1 MATKREEA
9 KIENLISKTMEGRDI
24 AASVPAGDGAPPE
37 AAPLAVSQATGR
49 FDPPVK
55 RQVQIR
61 FDPGDYETL
70 QRIAYRKGTVAA
82 ALVRQA
88 VKDIIRTEGGET

>member
-1 MATKREEA
+1 MATKREG
-9 KIENLISKTMEGRDI
+9 KIENLISKTMKGRDI
-24 AASVPAGDGAPPE
+24 AASVPSGAGTLP
-37 AAPLAVSQATGR
+37 PLAAGR

-55 RQVQIR
+55 KQVQIR

-88 VKDIIRTEGGET
+88 VKDIIRAEGGDV

>member
-1 MATKREEA
+1 MATKRED
-9 KIENLISKTMEGRDI
+9 IENLISKTMEGRDI
-24 AASVPAGDGAPPE
+24 AASVPVEEAPQMAGRFAPP
-37 AAPLAVSQATGR
+37 P
-49 FDPPVK
+49 K
-55 RQVQIR
+55 KQVQIR

-88 VKDIIRTEGGET
+88 VKDIIKTEGGA

>member
-1 MATKREEA
+1 MATKREEK
-9 KIENLISKTMEGRDI
+9 KIENLISQTMEGRDI
-24 AASVPAGDGAPPE
+24 AASVPVGAG
-37 AAPLAVSQATGR
+37 AAPQTVPPVAQGR

-55 RQVQIR
+55 KQVQIR
-61 FDPGDYETL
+61 FDPGDYEML

-88 VKDIIRTEGGET
+88 VKDIIRAEGGEV